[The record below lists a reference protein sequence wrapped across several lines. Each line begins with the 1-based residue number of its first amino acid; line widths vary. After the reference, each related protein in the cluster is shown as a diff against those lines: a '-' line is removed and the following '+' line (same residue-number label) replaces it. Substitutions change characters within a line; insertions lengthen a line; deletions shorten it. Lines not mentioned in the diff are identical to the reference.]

1 MRCVWRIPAGA
12 GARWFYRE
20 REERWRPTWVGLR
33 EEEEEEEAGSGL
45 RQAQRRSWS
54 RSCSP
59 LRRLLDGCD
68 RKMGRSDG
76 CSLFTSDVSVSRV
89 IAAQKLSEVLLGGVM
104 CKCCTI
110 KLRRGGLWYLVS
122 RALIFGNRRA
132 GPGRA
137 STIFNQYDTSRLR
150 QHIY

>member
-33 EEEEEEEAGSGL
+33 EEEEEEEEEAGSGL

-76 CSLFTSDVSVSRV
+76 CTLVTSHVSVSRV
-89 IAAQKLSEVLLGGVM
+89 IAAQKLSEVLLGVLM

-110 KLRRGGLWYLVS
+110 KLRRWFVVFSVTYTNLWES
-122 RALIFGNRRA
+122 K
-132 GPGRA
+132 GRA
-137 STIFNQYDTSRLR
+137 SPRWNQYDSRLR
-150 QHIY
+150 QRL